1 MTPHPYVGLAGTIRN
16 PPYVGDRA
24 GVNDHHGIVVAV
36 GQVGSTHEESC
47 AYPGVILLNDDG
59 TTSDGEL
66 SCFVPDNPTEARRRL
81 TGATREWSGPDRWQH
96 WIAES
101 AYHPDDYAPP
111 APGDYTPVGPWEC
124 PCLPFIATNGA
135 YNRDWRRPLRRVQG

>member
-81 TGATREWSGPDRWQH
+81 TGATVDRWEA
-96 WIAES
+96 WCGDVGS
-101 AYHPDDYAPP
+101 HPDGADCDVAP
-111 APGDYTPVGPWEC
+111 AGWEWVGPGE
-124 PCLPFIATNGA
+124 PCGLDGSV
-135 YNRDWRRPLRRVQG
+135 RDWKRALRRVSRG

>member
-1 MTPHPYVGLAGTIRN
+1 MHPYVGLAGTIRN

-66 SCFVPDNPTEARRRL
+66 SCFVPDNPAEARRRL
-81 TGATREWSGPDRWQH
+81 TESAREWSGPDRWQY
-96 WIAES
+96 WTS
-101 AYHPDDYAPP
+101 KTNTHPDDRGEPE
-111 APGDYTPVGPWEC
+111 PGGFMAIGAWQ
-124 PCLPFIATNGA
+124 PFASGDSWT
-135 YNRDWRRPLRRVQG
+135 DWRRPLRRVPE